1 MHQLVL
7 SMNEEYLSLLPEAV
21 PFLAELH
28 EDDSDEISNLLK
40 VVFNDIEQIVGEPI
54 ANYF

>member
-1 MHQLVL
+1 
-7 SMNEEYLSLLPEAV
+7 MNEEYLSLLQEAV

-28 EDDSDEISNLLK
+28 EDDSDDIGKLLK
-40 VVFNDIEQIVGEPI
+40 VVFNDVEQIVGEPI